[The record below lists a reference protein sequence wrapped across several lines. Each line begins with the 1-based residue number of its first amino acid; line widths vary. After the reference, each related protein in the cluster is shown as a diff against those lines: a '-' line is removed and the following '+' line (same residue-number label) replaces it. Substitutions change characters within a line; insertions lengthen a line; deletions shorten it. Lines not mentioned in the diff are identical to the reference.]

1 MSENVCEKTRVN
13 GLNGGT
19 RGNGLPTPAWEANPE
34 SAGEKEKKAMVD
46 VKEKILEILNNAFRD
61 PRYYGYS
68 LRLLFYGE
76 PNVTWVPV
84 DYPPG
89 LEKVRYYPY
98 VVCVSITPLGG
109 KLRVEISGSVYFF
122 ETWKQA
128 FDYVAEKVAELCNY
142 SIVRAEIVYV
152 TSDVIWRRD

>member
-1 MSENVCEKTRVN
+1 MRAGNNV
-13 GLNGGT
+13 L
-19 RGNGLPTPAWEANPE
+19 
-34 SAGEKEKKAMVD
+34 EKEKI
-46 VKEKILEILNNAFRD
+46 KEKILEILNNAFKD
-61 PRYYGYS
+61 PIRCNYG

-76 PNVTWVPV
+76 PHAIWVPT

-89 LEKVRYYPY
+89 LERVWRYPHIVY
-98 VVCVSITPLGG
+98 VSVAPIGG
-109 KLRVEISGSVYFF
+109 RLRVEITEGASPSILFF